1 VSPNQNKPVQVD
13 GFRQSSSA
21 VAAPSAQAQAT
32 PTQASSQTAAAHS
45 ATSPQAQV
53 KKSHKPLSRFAVSRD
68 AREFFTET
76 LSMLLSTGVP
86 VATSLEIIS
95 KEMTSKK
102 VRKAVLTMRDEV
114 DNGGTLWKAIAES
127 GMLAASSV
135 ALIKAGEESGKLPEN
150 LKVVS
155 DQTHRM
161 NILNA
166 KIRSALIY
174 PAFLI
179 VMLVVVGSGISLF
192 LLPRLAQIFNGLDV
206 KLNLLTRIMIGFG
219 LFWSHWGLLLTGLF
233 FVAIF
238 LLAIGVTYLKPVR
251 VIAEKVLFIIPGV
264 NTLIYQ
270 SEISRLGFL
279 MGSLLDAGLPIVEV
293 LDSLTDSFATL
304 RYRNIAKIIRTNVEE
319 GKSIAS
325 TFELVKDK
333 KALPGPIRQ
342 LIISSEKSGNLSS
355 TLLKISDIYQEKVE
369 ISAQNLETI
378 IEPIILIFIAIGVLF
393 VALSVILPIYGL
405 LGGIK

>member
-1 VSPNQNKPVQVD
+1 MLPNQNKPVQVD
-13 GFRQSSSA
+13 NFRPVKPPASTA
-21 VAAPSAQAQAT
+21 VADAQANV
-32 PTQASSQTAAAHS
+32 
-45 ATSPQAQV
+45 AQV
-53 KKSHKPLSRFAVSRD
+53 IPKPKKKKPTRRLSRFAVSRD
-68 AREFFTET
+68 AREFFNET

-86 VATSLEIIS
+86 VALSLEIIS
-95 KEMTSKK
+95 KEMPTKK
-102 VRKAVLTMRDEV
+102 VKKAVLDMRDTV
-114 DNGGTLWKAIAES
+114 DNGGTLWKAIADS
-127 GMLAASSV
+127 GMLSASSV
-135 ALIKAGEESGKLPEN
+135 ALVKAGEESGKLAEN

-174 PAFLI
+174 PTFLI
-179 VMLVVVGSGISLF
+179 VMLILVGSGISLF
-192 LLPRLAQIFNGLDV
+192 LLPKLAEIFNGLDV
-206 KLNLLTRIMIGFG
+206 KLNLLTKIMISFG
-219 LFWSHWGLLLTGLF
+219 IFWSHWGLILTGLF
-233 FVAIF
+233 FVAMF
-238 LLAIGVTYLKPVR
+238 LLAIGVIYVKPIR
-251 VIAEKVLFIIPGV
+251 ALAEKVLFIIPGV

-304 RYRNIAKIIRTNVEE
+304 RYRKIAKILRTNVEE

-325 TFELVKDK
+325 TFDLVTDR

-355 TLLKISDIYQEKVE
+355 TLLKISNIYQEKVE

-378 IEPIILIFIAIGVLF
+378 IEPVILIFIALGVLF